1 MLDSGPCLAVERGK
15 VVFLAAPALLVSAVT
30 EVIRTLTKFASWAK
44 DMLPGEAIF
53 QVPFLFW
60 FCLFRR
66 VRNCS
71 VLLLQNASSCSRDMP
86 EVNEATLSAPF
97 RFH

>member
-1 MLDSGPCLAVERGK
+1 MLDSGPYLLVLRGE
-15 VVFLAAPALLVSAVT
+15 VVFLAAPASVSTVP
-30 EVIRTLTKFASWAK
+30 EIIRTLTKFASWAK
-44 DMLPGEAIF
+44 DMLLGEAIF